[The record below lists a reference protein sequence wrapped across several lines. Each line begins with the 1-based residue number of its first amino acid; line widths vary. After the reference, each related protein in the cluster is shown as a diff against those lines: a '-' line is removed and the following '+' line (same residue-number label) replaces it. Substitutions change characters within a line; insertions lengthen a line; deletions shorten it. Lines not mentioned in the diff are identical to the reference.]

1 MRHQVTI
8 KRPPTE
14 DLDDRGQPTGD
25 PTTVRESWPCEIKQ
39 LSGLE
44 LIRAKKLFTDATY
57 EVRGYD
63 DPGAPIAATDY
74 IEFGSRTL
82 HIGEV
87 VDLTDETGV
96 EIALL
101 CKEEK

>member
-8 KRPPTE
+8 KRPSTSV
-14 DLDDRGQPTGD
+14 DSRGQRTGD
-25 PTTVRESWPCEIKQ
+25 PSTVIANWPCEIKQ

>member
-8 KRPPTE
+8 TRPPTE
-14 DLDDRGQPTGD
+14 LDDRGQTTGD
-25 PTTVRESWPCEIKQ
+25 PTTVIANWPCEIKQ

-44 LIRAKKLFTDATY
+44 LIRAKKLFAEATY
-57 EVRGYD
+57 EVRGYG
-63 DPGAPIAATDY
+63 DPGTPILPTDY
-74 IEFGSRTL
+74 VAFGSRTL
-82 HIGEV
+82 HIGQV
-87 VDLTDETGV
+87 LDLSDETGI